1 MPGLPFL
8 EFPATMRKPRHSACQ
23 MPLIK
28 ACFRWFASAMRLQSC
43 FQKPSAPLRLAA
55 PPKTV
60 ALSRRSSGNW
70 RPLTANSNALGKR
83 YLLRRAATN
92 HHFSVYVYDTRTT
105 LCWRCDFSSQ
115 LERNTYVNNLRSGEP
130 SSWPAAIVLQSYC
143 QAHSEHE
150 LY

>member
-1 MPGLPFL
+1 
-8 EFPATMRKPRHSACQ
+8 
-23 MPLIK
+23 
-28 ACFRWFASAMRLQSC
+28 
-43 FQKPSAPLRLAA
+43 
-55 PPKTV
+55 
-60 ALSRRSSGNW
+60 
-70 RPLTANSNALGKR
+70 LTASSDAPGKR

-130 SSWPAAIVLQSYC
+130 SAWPAALVLQSYS
-143 QAHSEHE
+143 QERLEHE

>member
-1 MPGLPFL
+1 
-8 EFPATMRKPRHSACQ
+8 
-23 MPLIK
+23 MPLIN
-28 ACFRWFASAMRLQSC
+28 ACFRWFASAMRLQSSS
-43 FQKPSAPLRLAA
+43 QKPNAPSAPVAPPRIAA
-55 PPKTV
+55 P
-60 ALSRRSSGNW
+60 SRRSSGNW
-70 RPLTANSNALGKR
+70 RPLTASSDAPGKR

-130 SSWPAAIVLQSYC
+130 SAWPAALVLQSYS
-143 QAHSEHE
+143 QERLEHE